1 MTQTHQARMGNVAAE
16 ISRGAVQL
24 LREYTGRGPTR
35 ARTEI
40 SHDSVLIVLADTLS
54 KGEHRLAAN
63 GKADHVLR
71 TRYEFQL
78 VMRDELVALV
88 EGALGR
94 KVIAFMSDNH
104 IDPDMAVEV
113 FMLEP
118 LPMAGDAVSSG

>member
-1 MTQTHQARMGNVAAE
+1 MTQTHPTRSGSAAAD

-40 SHDSVLIVLADTLS
+40 SQDSVMVVLADTLS
-54 KGEHRLAAN
+54 KGERRLAAN
-63 GKADHVLR
+63 GKGDHVLR
-71 TRYEFQL
+71 TRHEFQL

-94 KVIAFMSDNH
+94 RVIAFMSDNH
-104 IDPDMAVEV
+104 IDPDMAVEI
-113 FMLEP
+113 FILEP
-118 LPMAGDAVSSG
+118 LE